1 MSLMFIDSDT
11 LSDIADAI
19 RTKKGTSNEM
29 TPLEMPTEI
38 ASIPSGGGGGEVY
51 EYDSGTSHYFREV
64 TKTVTIQNSGT
75 LYVTVCEFASSQRS
89 TMTINGTAVSETRSG
104 YSSWLGFTYFETTVN
119 AGDEVA
125 VTFYGAGGGATEY
138 VMLIAVG

>member
-29 TPLEMPTEI
+29 TPLDMPGEI
-38 ASIPSGGGGGEVY
+38 ASIPTPTGSGEAY
-51 EYDSGTSHYFREV
+51 EYNSGTSHYFGEV

-75 LYVTVCEFASSQRS
+75 LYVMVGENYSSQRS
-89 TMTINGTAVSETRSG
+89 TMTVNGISVSATQSD
-104 YSSWLGFTYFETTVN
+104 YNYIGFTYFTTPIQG
-119 AGDEVA
+119 GDEVA
-125 VTFYGAGGGATEY
+125 VTFYGNGGGSTGY
-138 VMLIAVG
+138 RMLIAVG

>member
-29 TPLEMPTEI
+29 TPLDMPTEI

-75 LYVTVCEFASSQRS
+75 LYVMVGENYSSQRS
-89 TMTINGTAVSETRSG
+89 TMTVNGTPVSATQSD
-104 YSSWLGFTYFETTVN
+104 YNYIGFTYFTTSIN

-125 VTFYGAGGGATEY
+125 VTFYGNGGGSTGY
-138 VMLIAVG
+138 RMLIAVG